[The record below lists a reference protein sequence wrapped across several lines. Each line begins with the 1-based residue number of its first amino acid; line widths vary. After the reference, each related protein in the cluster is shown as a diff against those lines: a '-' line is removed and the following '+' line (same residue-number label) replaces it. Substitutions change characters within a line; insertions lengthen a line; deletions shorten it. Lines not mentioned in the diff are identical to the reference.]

1 MGCVSGQTPTSW
13 APPGTPRCASFCLN
27 VMGNGLLAMG
37 NRFVG
42 YTIATKV
49 IWYSQCDE
57 NSLMD
62 CARQGTYRMVYSVVH
77 DLGFHLWGPYW

>member
-1 MGCVSGQTPTSW
+1 MTIPITIKE
-13 APPGTPRCASFCLN
+13 N
-27 VMGNGLLAMG
+27 LLAW
-37 NRFVG
+37 NKEISEPTDPIET
-42 YTIATKV
+42 YDIP
-49 IWYSQCDE
+49 QCDE